1 MLPQEYA
8 GKLNTQWSLD
18 ITILPNCNNS
28 DISIVP
34 FSLQW
39 RPILSTNHDSLSVEE
54 LLMQDE
60 GNEVELE
67 EDEDVGYVL
76 YIL

>member
-1 MLPQEYA
+1 M
-8 GKLNTQWSLD
+8 
-18 ITILPNCNNS
+18 
-28 DISIVP
+28 
-34 FSLQW
+34 QW
-39 RPILSTNHDSLSVEE
+39 RPILSTNHDRLSVEE